1 MGRHYTETLLL
12 LNVKHHMRQPHMRK
26 IEAIRAPRFSAPLTE
41 ITLTYIRSYI

>member
-12 LNVKHHMRQPHMRK
+12 LNIKHHMRK
-26 IEAIRAPRFSAPLTE
+26 IDAIRAPRFSAPLTE